1 MSEPLA
7 LTTSAMVFRL
17 ISDLDQFGFLTRPT
31 LMAFDGMLPF
41 DSMPLYAVIHE
52 LCYVRGY
59 AAAPKRSPACADSE
73 LKCWIQLVRRSC
85 ILKASRVPER
95 RPR

>member
-1 MSEPLA
+1 MIL
-7 LTTSAMVFRL
+7 RC

-59 AAAPKRSPACADSE
+59 AVA
-73 LKCWIQLVRRSC
+73 LK
-85 ILKASRVPER
+85 
-95 RPR
+95 